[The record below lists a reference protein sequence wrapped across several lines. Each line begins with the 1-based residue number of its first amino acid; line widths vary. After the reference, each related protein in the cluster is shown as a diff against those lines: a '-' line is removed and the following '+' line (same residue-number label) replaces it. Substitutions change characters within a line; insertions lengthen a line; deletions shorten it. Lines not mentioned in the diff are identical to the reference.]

1 MPTIVVSAPRA
12 QPVSR
17 SYVKLHS
24 RIVLADEDLLLDTWI
39 RTATDEVQ
47 SLTWRQLVTAIFDYV
62 GDCFPSGSLIRLPRA
77 PLRRVES
84 IKYLDASG
92 VEQTFASANYRVLPG
107 SDIEPGYVEL
117 GYGKTWPTTYP
128 VRNAVTIRLTG
139 GYATPFAAD
148 PTTDVLGAAGHPYA
162 DGDVLR
168 AFSTDGDLPSP
179 LALDRDYYA
188 RDVVAGVSL
197 KLSEAAGG
205 AAIDIEDGGTGLN
218 FLGVIPLPF
227 IHAIA
232 LQVRDYD
239 AHREAAAL
247 GGVTPAVSS
256 LLSGY
261 SLQSH
266 M

>member
-1 MPTIVVSAPRA
+1 VPTIVVSAPRA

-92 VEQTFASANYRVLPG
+92 VEQTFA
-107 SDIEPGYVEL
+107 
-117 GYGKTWPTTYP
+117 
-128 VRNAVTIRLTG
+128 NAVTIRLTG